1 MSGTIKMFEDA
12 LANLKDV
19 NDIRASAVITRSGSL
34 VTEDIPPEIHAESLT
49 AMSATMLSAAE
60 IAISE
65 LDQGIANQ
73 VIAESNNVKII
84 TMGAGPKML
93 LVVMANPAVKLD
105 SILDEMRK
113 AADKIKK
120 L

>member
-1 MSGTIKMFEDA
+1 MFEDA

-19 NDIRASAVITRSGSL
+19 DDISASAVITRSGLL
-34 VTEDIPPEIHAESLT
+34 VTGEIPPEIHAELLA

-65 LDQGIANQ
+65 LGQGMANQ
-73 VIAESNNVKII
+73 VIAESNDVKII
-84 TMGAGPKML
+84 TICAGPKMF

-105 SILDEMRK
+105 SILGEMGK